1 MGQADLGCYLWEL
14 PERALGGLLAVWE
27 VLLFNPHQI
36 LRRLSV
42 THKDLDKL
50 GNLLSWVEVP
60 SWTAE
65 GVILYIQGKAIP
77 SAKGRPGMKLW
88 RLT

>member
-1 MGQADLGCYLWEL
+1 ML
-14 PERALGGLLAVWE
+14 
-27 VLLFNPHQI
+27 HI
-36 LRRLSV
+36 
-42 THKDLDKL
+42 KDLDKL